1 MVINKR
7 WQMLKNWIQWMIIR
21 WHLRI
26 DKNEVSLEKVTGNG
40 NLHIF
45 HIKINIVYQTVQF
58 DQYLSLYN
66 NIIL

>member
-1 MVINKR
+1 
-7 WQMLKNWIQWMIIR
+7 MISR
-21 WHLRI
+21 SL
-26 DKNEVSLEKVTGNG
+26 EYLSLEKVTGNG
-40 NLHIF
+40 NLYIF